1 MIKHTNDVLNVS
13 GPQRSRSKSR
23 RRQSAHST
31 TSSYNSIGS
40 SRRAYAETH
49 LHRLTM
55 DPKQTIEDF
64 YTIMDHAVYE
74 LRRLGGAFTD
84 EQHINLLERAA
95 TKYWRLQIQ
104 LRKRSA
110 RSVDELYMLLKQ
122 QAQLE
127 RPFWPFGEPIRKPLA
142 PPPAL
147 PSPPQDARTRDGG
160 VPGPTRRSC
169 SPVHARG
176 GVPVALRR
184 ARC

>member
-1 MIKHTNDVLNVS
+1 MRFGFAANDEARNL
-13 GPQRSRSKSR
+13 
-23 RRQSAHST
+23 
-31 TSSYNSIGS
+31 
-40 SRRAYAETH
+40 AETH

-55 DPKQTIEDF
+55 DSKQSIEDF

-142 PPPAL
+142 PPPDL
-147 PSPPQDARTRDGG
+147 PSPPHDARTRDGG